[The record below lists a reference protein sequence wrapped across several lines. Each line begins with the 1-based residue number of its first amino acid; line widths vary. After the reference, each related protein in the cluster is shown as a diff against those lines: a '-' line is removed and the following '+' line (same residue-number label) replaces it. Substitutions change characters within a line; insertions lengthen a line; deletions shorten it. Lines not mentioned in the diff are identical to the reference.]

1 MRPARGL
8 HHVAF
13 TVSDLDASIAWY
25 RAVLGLEEVLREQ
38 SDPRRA
44 VVLTFPG
51 TQMAVGLVQHA
62 GAGTGER
69 FDATRT
75 GLDHVAFSVAGREEL
90 DEWVRALDEHG
101 IDHSGVIEVAVGA
114 ILNFKD
120 PDGIA
125 LAFFWDS

>member
-8 HHVAF
+8 HHVAL

-25 RAVLGLEEVLREQ
+25 RAVFGLEEVLREQ

-44 VVLTFPG
+44 AVLTFPG
-51 TQMAVGLVQHA
+51 TQMAVGLVEHAA
-62 GAGTGER
+62 GASHG
-69 FDATRT
+69 FDATRI
-75 GLDHVAFSVAGREEL
+75 GLDHVAFSVGTREEL
-90 DEWVRALDEHG
+90 DEWAGALQDHG